1 MDKRIIKALTSP
13 RYMGSVILHRFD
25 RLIKNDALYLKMEY
39 YFQTG
44 RRLNLN
50 NPKSYNEKLQWL
62 KIHDRKPEY
71 TQMVDK
77 AGVKDYI
84 TKTIG
89 EEYVIPTLGVWKH
102 FDEIDFTTLPE
113 KFVLKCTHDSGGLVI
128 CKDKKTLDK
137 VSAKEKIE
145 KCLKKNYFYGTRE
158 WPYKDVEP
166 RIIAEPLLEQANGE
180 EICDYKVMCFNGK
193 AKLIELHMN
202 RHSDHHTQDF
212 YDVNWQKTEISQG
225 KGYGGCS
232 DIEVSKPSCL
242 DEMLQLSETLTKDM
256 AHCRVDWYVV
266 NGHLYFGELTFF
278 DGSGYVL
285 FDDDKYDLLL
295 GSWIHLENIGK

>member
-77 AGVKDYI
+77 AGAKDYI
-84 TKTIG
+84 AKTIG
-89 EEYVIPTLGVWKH
+89 EQYVIPTLGVWKH
-102 FDEIDFTTLPE
+102 FDEINFTTLPE

-137 VSAKEKIE
+137 VSAKKKIE

-202 RHSDHHTQDF
+202 RHSDRHTQDF
-212 YDVNWQKTEISQG
+212 YDANWQKTVISQG

-232 DIEVSKPSCL
+232 DIEVPKPSCL
-242 DEMLQLSETLTKDM
+242 DKMLRLSETLTKDM

-278 DGSGYVL
+278 DGSGFDL
-285 FDDDKYDLLL
+285 FDRYEDDLLL
-295 GSWIHLENIGK
+295 GSWINLENIS

>member
-1 MDKRIIKALTSP
+1 
-13 RYMGSVILHRFD
+13 MGSVILHRFD

-77 AGVKDYI
+77 AGVKEYI
-84 TKTIG
+84 AKTIG
-89 EEYVIPTLGVWKH
+89 EQYVIPTLGVWKH
-102 FDEIDFTTLPE
+102 FDEINFTTLPE

-137 VSAKEKIE
+137 VSAKKKIE
-145 KCLKKNYFYGTRE
+145 RCLQKNYFYGTRE

-232 DIEVSKPSCL
+232 DIEVPKPSCL
-242 DEMLQLSETLTKDM
+242 DKMLRLSETLTKDM

-278 DGSGYVL
+278 DGSGFDL
-285 FDDDKYDLLL
+285 FDRYEDDLLL
-295 GSWIHLENIGK
+295 GSWINLENIS

>member
-25 RLIKNDALYLKMEY
+25 KLIKNDALYLKMEY

-89 EEYVIPTLGVWKH
+89 EQYVIPTLGVWKH

-128 CKDKKTLDK
+128 CKDKKMLDK
-137 VSAKEKIE
+137 VSAKKKIE

-166 RIIAEPLLEQANGE
+166 RIIAEPLLEQANGD

-225 KGYGGCS
+225 KGYGGRS
-232 DIEVSKPSCL
+232 DIEVPKPSCL

-278 DGSGYVL
+278 DGSGFDL
-285 FDDDKYDLLL
+285 FDRYEDDLLL
-295 GSWIHLENIGK
+295 GSWINLENIS

>member
-84 TKTIG
+84 AKTIG
-89 EEYVIPTLGVWKH
+89 EQYVIPTLGIWKH
-102 FDEIDFTTLPE
+102 FDDIDFTTLPE

-137 VSAKEKIE
+137 VSAKKKIE

-158 WPYKDVEP
+158 WPYKDVKP

-212 YDVNWQKTEISQG
+212 YGVNWQKTEISQG

-242 DEMLQLSETLTKDM
+242 NEMLRLSETLTKDM

-278 DGSGYVL
+278 DGSGFDL
-285 FDDDKYDLLL
+285 FDRYEDDLLL
-295 GSWIHLENIGK
+295 GSWINLENIS

>member
-13 RYMGSVILHRFD
+13 RYMGSVLLHRFD

-84 TKTIG
+84 AKTIG
-89 EEYVIPTLGVWKH
+89 EQYVIPTLGIWKH
-102 FDEIDFTTLPE
+102 FDDIDFTTLPE

-137 VSAKEKIE
+137 VSAKKKIE

-158 WPYKDVEP
+158 WPYKDVKP

-212 YDVNWQKTEISQG
+212 YGVNWQKTEISQG

-242 DEMLQLSETLTKDM
+242 NEMLRLSETLTKDM

-278 DGSGYVL
+278 DGSGFDL
-285 FDDDKYDLLL
+285 FDRYEDDLLL
-295 GSWIHLENIGK
+295 GSWINLENIS

>member
-1 MDKRIIKALTSP
+1 
-13 RYMGSVILHRFD
+13 MGSVLLHRFD

-84 TKTIG
+84 AKTIG
-89 EEYVIPTLGVWKH
+89 EQYVIPTLGIWKH
-102 FDEIDFTTLPE
+102 FDDIDFTTLPE

-137 VSAKEKIE
+137 VSAKKKIE

-158 WPYKDVEP
+158 WPYKDVKP

-242 DEMLQLSETLTKDM
+242 NEMLRLSETLTKDM

-278 DGSGYVL
+278 DGSGFDL
-285 FDDDKYDLLL
+285 FDRYEDDLLL
-295 GSWIHLENIGK
+295 GSWINLENIS

>member
-1 MDKRIIKALTSP
+1 MDKRIIRALTSP
-13 RYMGSVILHRFD
+13 RYMGSVLLHRFD

-84 TKTIG
+84 AKTIG
-89 EEYVIPTLGVWKH
+89 EQYVIPTLGIWKH
-102 FDEIDFTTLPE
+102 FDDIDFTTLPE

-137 VSAKEKIE
+137 VSAKKKIE

-158 WPYKDVEP
+158 WPYKDVKP

-212 YDVNWQKTEISQG
+212 YGVNWQKTEISQG

-242 DEMLQLSETLTKDM
+242 NEMLRLSETLTKDM

-278 DGSGYVL
+278 DGSGFDL
-285 FDDDKYDLLL
+285 FDRYEDDLLL
-295 GSWIHLENIGK
+295 GSWINLKNIS

>member
-1 MDKRIIKALTSP
+1 MDKRIIRALTSP
-13 RYMGSVILHRFD
+13 RYMGSVLLHRFD

-84 TKTIG
+84 AKTIG
-89 EEYVIPTLGVWKH
+89 EQYVIPTLGIWKH
-102 FDEIDFTTLPE
+102 FDDIDFTTLPE

-137 VSAKEKIE
+137 VSAKKKIE

-158 WPYKDVEP
+158 WPYKDVKP

-242 DEMLQLSETLTKDM
+242 NEMLRLSETLTKDM

>member
-84 TKTIG
+84 AKTIG

-137 VSAKEKIE
+137 VSAKKKIE

-232 DIEVSKPSCL
+232 DIEVPKSSCL

-266 NGHLYFGELTFF
+266 NGHLFFGELTFF
-278 DGSGYVL
+278 DGSGFDL
-285 FDDDKYDLLL
+285 FDRYEDDLLL
-295 GSWIHLENIGK
+295 GSWINLENIS

>member
-25 RLIKNDALYLKMEY
+25 KLIKNDALYLKMEY

-84 TKTIG
+84 AKTIG
-89 EEYVIPTLGVWKH
+89 EQYVIPTLGIWKH
-102 FDEIDFTTLPE
+102 FDDIDFTTLPE

-137 VSAKEKIE
+137 VSAKKKIE

-158 WPYKDVEP
+158 WPYKDVKP

-242 DEMLQLSETLTKDM
+242 NEMLRLSETLTKDM

>member
-89 EEYVIPTLGVWKH
+89 EQYVIPTLGVWKH
-102 FDEIDFTTLPE
+102 FDEIDFTILPE

-128 CKDKKTLDK
+128 CKDKKMLDK
-137 VSAKEKIE
+137 VSAKKKIE

-166 RIIAEPLLEQANGE
+166 RIIAEPLLEQANGD

-232 DIEVSKPSCL
+232 DIEVPKPSCL
-242 DEMLQLSETLTKDM
+242 DKMLQLSETLTKDM

-278 DGSGYVL
+278 DGSGFDL
-285 FDDDKYDLLL
+285 FDRYEDDLLL
-295 GSWIHLENIGK
+295 GSWINLENIS

>member
-13 RYMGSVILHRFD
+13 RYTGSVILHRFD

-89 EEYVIPTLGVWKH
+89 EQYIIPTLGVWKH

-137 VSAKEKIE
+137 VSAKTKIE

-232 DIEVSKPSCL
+232 DVEVPKSSCL

-266 NGHLYFGELTFF
+266 NGHLFFGELTFF

>member
-84 TKTIG
+84 AKTIG
-89 EEYVIPTLGVWKH
+89 EQYVIPTLGVWKH
-102 FDEIDFTTLPE
+102 FDEINFTTLPE

-137 VSAKEKIE
+137 VSAKRK
-145 KCLKKNYFYGTRE
+145 
-158 WPYKDVEP
+158 
-166 RIIAEPLLEQANGE
+166 
-180 EICDYKVMCFNGK
+180 
-193 AKLIELHMN
+193 
-202 RHSDHHTQDF
+202 
-212 YDVNWQKTEISQG
+212 
-225 KGYGGCS
+225 
-232 DIEVSKPSCL
+232 
-242 DEMLQLSETLTKDM
+242 
-256 AHCRVDWYVV
+256 
-266 NGHLYFGELTFF
+266 
-278 DGSGYVL
+278 
-285 FDDDKYDLLL
+285 
-295 GSWIHLENIGK
+295 

>member
-1 MDKRIIKALTSP
+1 
-13 RYMGSVILHRFD
+13 MGSVILHRFD
-25 RLIKNDALYLKMEY
+25 RLIKNDALYLKIEY

-84 TKTIG
+84 AKTIG
-89 EEYVIPTLGVWKH
+89 EQYVIPTLGVWKH

-137 VSAKEKIE
+137 VSAKKKIK

-166 RIIAEPLLEQANGE
+166 RIIAEPLLEQANGD

-232 DIEVSKPSCL
+232 DIEVPKPSCL
-242 DEMLQLSETLTKDM
+242 DKMLRLSETLTKDM

-266 NGHLYFGELTFF
+266 NGHLFFGELTFF

>member
-1 MDKRIIKALTSP
+1 
-13 RYMGSVILHRFD
+13 MGSVLLHRFD

-84 TKTIG
+84 AKTIG
-89 EEYVIPTLGVWKH
+89 EQYVIPTLGIWKH
-102 FDEIDFTTLPE
+102 FDDIDFTTLPE

-137 VSAKEKIE
+137 VSAKKKIE

-158 WPYKDVEP
+158 WPYKDVKP

-212 YDVNWQKTEISQG
+212 YGVNWQKTEISQG

-242 DEMLQLSETLTKDM
+242 NEMLRLSETLTKDM

-278 DGSGYVL
+278 DGSGFDL
-285 FDDDKYDLLL
+285 FDRYEDDLLL
-295 GSWIHLENIGK
+295 GSWINLENIS

>member
-25 RLIKNDALYLKMEY
+25 KLIKNDALYLKMEY

-84 TKTIG
+84 AKTIG
-89 EEYVIPTLGVWKH
+89 EQYVIPTLGVWKH

>member
-1 MDKRIIKALTSP
+1 MDKRIIRALTSP
-13 RYMGSVILHRFD
+13 RYMGSVLLHRFD

-84 TKTIG
+84 AKTIG
-89 EEYVIPTLGVWKH
+89 EQYVIPTLGIWKH
-102 FDEIDFTTLPE
+102 FDDIDFTTLPE

-137 VSAKEKIE
+137 VSAKKKIE

-158 WPYKDVEP
+158 WPYKDVKP

-242 DEMLQLSETLTKDM
+242 NEMLRLSETLTKDM

-278 DGSGYVL
+278 DGSGFDL
-285 FDDDKYDLLL
+285 FDRYEDDLLL
-295 GSWIHLENIGK
+295 GAWINLENIS

>member
-1 MDKRIIKALTSP
+1 
-13 RYMGSVILHRFD
+13 MGSVILHRFD

-89 EEYVIPTLGVWKH
+89 EQYVIPTLGIWKH
-102 FDEIDFTTLPE
+102 FDEINFTTLPE

-137 VSAKEKIE
+137 VSAKKKIE

-158 WPYKDVEP
+158 WPYKDVKP

-232 DIEVSKPSCL
+232 DIEVPKPSCL
-242 DEMLQLSETLTKDM
+242 DKMLRLSETLTKDM

-295 GSWIHLENIGK
+295 GSWIYLENIG

>member
-1 MDKRIIKALTSP
+1 MDKRIIRALTSP
-13 RYMGSVILHRFD
+13 RYMGSVLLHRFD

-84 TKTIG
+84 AKTIG
-89 EEYVIPTLGVWKH
+89 EQYVIPTLGIWKH
-102 FDEIDFTTLPE
+102 FDDIDFTTLPE

-137 VSAKEKIE
+137 VSAKKKIE

-158 WPYKDVEP
+158 WPYKDVKP

-212 YDVNWQKTEISQG
+212 YGVNWQKTEISQG

-242 DEMLQLSETLTKDM
+242 NEMLRLSETLTKDM

-278 DGSGYVL
+278 DGSGFDL
-285 FDDDKYDLLL
+285 FDRYEDDLLL
-295 GSWIHLENIGK
+295 GSWINLENIS

>member
-89 EEYVIPTLGVWKH
+89 EQYVIPTLGVWKH
-102 FDEIDFTTLPE
+102 FDEIDFTILPE

-137 VSAKEKIE
+137 DSAKKKIE

-232 DIEVSKPSCL
+232 DIEVPKPSCL
-242 DEMLQLSETLTKDM
+242 DKMLQLSETLTKDM

-278 DGSGYVL
+278 DGSGFDL
-285 FDDDKYDLLL
+285 FDRYEDDLLL
-295 GSWIHLENIGK
+295 GSWINLENIS

>member
-137 VSAKEKIE
+137 VSAKKKIE

-232 DIEVSKPSCL
+232 DIEVPKPSCL

-278 DGSGYVL
+278 DGSGFDL
-285 FDDDKYDLLL
+285 FDRYEDDLLL
-295 GSWIHLENIGK
+295 GSWINLENIS

>member
-84 TKTIG
+84 TKTMG
-89 EEYVIPTLGVWKH
+89 EQYVIPTLGVWKH
-102 FDEIDFTTLPE
+102 FDEIDFTTMPE

-128 CKDKKTLDK
+128 CKNKKTLDK
-137 VSAKEKIE
+137 VNAKKKIE

-193 AKLIELHMN
+193 AKLIEFHMN

-232 DIEVSKPSCL
+232 DIEVTKPSCL

-278 DGSGYVL
+278 DGSGFDL
-285 FDDDKYDLLL
+285 FDRYEDDLLL
-295 GSWIHLENIGK
+295 GSWINLENIS

>member
-1 MDKRIIKALTSP
+1 MDKRIIKVLTSP

-89 EEYVIPTLGVWKH
+89 
-102 FDEIDFTTLPE
+102 
-113 KFVLKCTHDSGGLVI
+113 
-128 CKDKKTLDK
+128 
-137 VSAKEKIE
+137 
-145 KCLKKNYFYGTRE
+145 
-158 WPYKDVEP
+158 
-166 RIIAEPLLEQANGE
+166 
-180 EICDYKVMCFNGK
+180 
-193 AKLIELHMN
+193 
-202 RHSDHHTQDF
+202 
-212 YDVNWQKTEISQG
+212 
-225 KGYGGCS
+225 
-232 DIEVSKPSCL
+232 
-242 DEMLQLSETLTKDM
+242 
-256 AHCRVDWYVV
+256 
-266 NGHLYFGELTFF
+266 
-278 DGSGYVL
+278 
-285 FDDDKYDLLL
+285 
-295 GSWIHLENIGK
+295 

>member
-13 RYMGSVILHRFD
+13 CYMGSVILHRFD

-77 AGVKDYI
+77 AGVKEYI
-84 TKTIG
+84 AKTIG
-89 EEYVIPTLGVWKH
+89 EQYVIPTLGVWKH
-102 FDEIDFTTLPE
+102 FDEINFTTLPE

-137 VSAKEKIE
+137 VSAKKKIE
-145 KCLKKNYFYGTRE
+145 RCLQKNYFYGTRE

-232 DIEVSKPSCL
+232 DIEVPKPSCL
-242 DEMLQLSETLTKDM
+242 DKMLRLSETLTKDM

-278 DGSGYVL
+278 DGSGFDL
-285 FDDDKYDLLL
+285 FDRYEDDLLL
-295 GSWIHLENIGK
+295 GSWINLENIS